1 MRTITIWPMSPILL
15 RRWSWIHKWSSL
27 VCTVFMLLLCLTG
40 LPLIYHHEI
49 GHLLG
54 NEVEAPQLHGRTPP
68 SADLDRVIAAGQA
81 RYPDKVMMYMSQE
94 AGQPDL

>member
-1 MRTITIWPMSPILL
+1 MRTDYYSPLIPCAAHVTTLPPYAAGA
-15 RRWSWIHKWSSL
+15 WIHKWSSL

-54 NEVEAPQLHGRTPP
+54 NESRRPPAGRLAPPRAKPGHR
-68 SADLDRVIAAGQA
+68 DRRRQGPVSRQDA
-81 RYPDKVMMYMSQE
+81 
-94 AGQPDL
+94 